1 MMRLFD
7 YCLFDLD
14 GTLLDTRDGVIA
26 ASVKAMHD
34 FDKNIPSESVL
45 ESLIGPP
52 MQVSYKK
59 IFGLTD
65 DEAMKMANV
74 FREYYKT
81 DEFLFRAT
89 PYNGIFRTIE
99 ELISCG
105 VMIGIATYKREDY
118 AKRLL
123 CDKGF
128 DKYTNHMY
136 GSDFDGKLKKSDI
149 IRLCLDRM
157 ECRDYTRAVYIGDG
171 ISDGKGANDAR
182 ISFIAV
188 TYGFGFK
195 TAEEAMPYNPYC
207 VVKNNRDVFKHI
219 CIE

>member
-1 MMRLFD
+1 MRLFD

-26 ASVKAMHD
+26 AAVKAMHD
-34 FDKNIPSESVL
+34 FNKDIPDEGIL

-52 MQVSYKK
+52 MQVSFKNL
-59 IFGLTD
+59 FGLTD
-65 DEAMKMANV
+65 DMSMKMANV
-74 FREYYKT
+74 FRDYYKT
-81 DEFLFRAT
+81 DEFLFRAV
-89 PYNGIFRTIE
+89 PYDGIYRTFE

-105 VMIGIATYKREDY
+105 IKIGIATYKREDY

-123 CDKGF
+123 CEKGF

-157 ECRDYTRAVYIGDG
+157 GCQDYSRAVYIGDG
-171 ISDGKGANDAR
+171 VSDGKGANDVG
-182 ISFIAV
+182 IKFIAV

-195 TAEEAMPYNPYC
+195 KAEEAKEYNPC
-207 VVKNNRDVFKHI
+207 GV
-219 CIE
+219 IEHCEEMLGFIR